1 MELTKDAYEY
11 LLNFA
16 DDRDVLN
23 MLSVNKK
30 FRDEKLFERIMKRR
44 YPLLLKF
51 KPSGES
57 YKSFFIEMVYY
68 ISKLQED
75 FGIPYIPF
83 RKFNPKMFY
92 YSYIKNPEYFLD
104 GAASEAAEAGR
115 LDLVRIFID
124 KGAKEIS
131 LISAARGG
139 NLDIVKLGTV
149 KENDLNGALYEAA
162 EYGYLNIVKF
172 LIEKGASDIRSALDV
187 AKYMEHQEIVD
198 YLENLRKL

>member
-16 DDRDVLN
+16 DDKAVLN
-23 MLSVNKK
+23 MLSVNRK
-30 FRDEKLFERIMKRR
+30 FRDEKLFKRIMKRR
-44 YPLLLKF
+44 YPLLLRF
-51 KPSGES
+51 KPSRES

-83 RKFNPKMFY
+83 WKFNPKMFY
-92 YSYIKNPEYFLD
+92 YSYIKNPGYFLD
-104 GAASEAAEAGR
+104 GAASEAAETGR
-115 LDLVRIFID
+115 LDLVRMFID

-139 NLDIVKLGTV
+139 NLDIVKLGTGRGS
-149 KENDLNGALYEAA
+149 ELNGALYEAA
-162 EYGYLNIVKF
+162 ERGYLDIVKF
-172 LIEKGASDIRSALDV
+172 LIEKGATDIANTLG
-187 AKYMEHQEIVD
+187 AAEYMKHQEIVD
-198 YLENLRKL
+198 YLKTLM

>member
-1 MELTKDAYEY
+1 MELTKDTYEY

-16 DDRDVLN
+16 DDKDVLN

-44 YPLLLKF
+44 YPLLLNF
-51 KPSGES
+51 KPSDQS
-57 YKSFFIEMVYY
+57 CKSFFIEMVYY

-83 RKFNPKMFY
+83 WTFSPEKFY
-92 YSYIKNPEYFLD
+92 YSYIDAPEYFLD
-104 GAASEAAEAGR
+104 GAASVAAEAGR
-115 LDLVRIFID
+115 LDLVKMFID

-139 NLDIVKLGTV
+139 NLDIVKLAKGRGA
-149 KENDLNGALYEAA
+149 ELNGALYEAA
-162 EYGYLNIVKF
+162 ERGYLDIVKF
-172 LIEKGASDIRSALDV
+172 MIEKGGATDIESALDV
-187 AKYMEHQEIVD
+187 AKFTRNQEIVD
-198 YLENLRKL
+198 YLETL

>member
-11 LLNFA
+11 LSNFA
-16 DDRDVLN
+16 DDKDVLN

-30 FRDEKLFERIMKRR
+30 FRDEEFFERIMKRR
-44 YPLLLKF
+44 YPLLLRF
-51 KPSGES
+51 KPSSES

-83 RKFNPKMFY
+83 WKFNPKWFY
-92 YSYIKNPEYFLD
+92 YSHIKNPEYFLD

-115 LDLVRIFID
+115 LDLVRMLID
-124 KGAKEIS
+124 RGAKEIS

-139 NLDIVKLGTV
+139 NLDIVKLATGRGS
-149 KENDLNGALYEAA
+149 ELNHALYEAA
-162 EYGYLNIVKF
+162 EYGYLDIVKF
-172 LIEKGASDIRSALDV
+172 LIEKGSDDIENALDV
-187 AKYMEHQEIVD
+187 AKYMKHLEIVD
-198 YLENLRKL
+198 YLKTLIF